1 MKALVFIAAIIAA
14 VVIYANSRPKDP
26 IFAVNKCIECEIDSV
41 SIKMNKLNDSLMVVN
56 TSKIEQRTQK
66 MHVLDST
73 NKVYEKSL
81 KVAKTQ
87 VNALKT
93 ELQHK
98 NDTIKKL
105 ENENISLNSIIIHD
119 VFLRE

>member
-1 MKALVFIAAIIAA
+1 MKALVFIAAIITA

-26 IFAVNKCIECEIDSV
+26 IFAVNKCVECEIDSV

>member
-26 IFAVNKCIECEIDSV
+26 IFAVNKCVECEIDSV

-105 ENENISLNSIIIHD
+105 ENENINLNSIIIHD

>member
-1 MKALVFIAAIIAA
+1 MKALVFIAAIITA